1 VETESRSRVGRAGG
15 GGNCVTG
22 AAGAKEL
29 HVFRA
34 FAALALAS
42 AAPIAAAASLP
53 SATANHAIAA
63 LESSAPWWER
73 VTVTISGD
81 GHPQSCRFESSLRPD
96 AGQDCQVEASQAAM
110 AKTSSGSKDSYTR
123 ITFERRFNPS
133 WKPESNEPPT
143 GDLLLGRQ
151 VMSLALGAKGT
162 VEGCQIVSASGDM
175 KPDYGCKE
183 ASAEKFSASATTASR
198 EPRQVYMTILVYGH
212 SEHVV

>member
-1 VETESRSRVGRAGG
+1 
-15 GGNCVTG
+15 
-22 AAGAKEL
+22 
-29 HVFRA
+29 VFRA
-34 FAALALAS
+34 FAALALTS

-81 GHPQSCRFESSLRPD
+81 GHPQSCRFESSLRPN
-96 AGQDCQVEASQAAM
+96 AGQECQVEASQAAM

-123 ITFERRFNPS
+123 ITFERRFSPS

-143 GDLLLGRQ
+143 GDMLLGRQ
-151 VMSLALGAKGT
+151 VMSLALGAKGA
-162 VEGCQIVSASGDM
+162 VQGCQVVSASGDM

-183 ASAEKFSASATTASR
+183 ASAEKFSASAATTASR